1 MAVVRRLVIAV
12 VAGLALLPAGP
23 ARAAGP
29 AAGVVVRVAQFQ
41 PWDAARPPAAVT
53 YDEGLVPAG
62 GLVVVAALTGRGGT
76 LVLLSV
82 AGLVPHHQYGAH
94 VHRSPCGETPAA
106 SGAHYQNVPD
116 PVQPSVDP
124 RYANP
129 ANEVWLDVS
138 TDAGGAGRAIARVRW
153 TARPGQANSVVLHAH
168 GTSHEPGGAGTA
180 GARVGCLTVP
190 F

>member
-1 MAVVRRLVIAV
+1 MSVVRRLLIAG
-12 VAGLALLPAGP
+12 VAGLVLVPAGP

-29 AAGVVVRVAQFQ
+29 AAGGVVRVAQFQ

-53 YDEGLVPAG
+53 YDEGLVAAG
-62 GLVVVAALTGRGGT
+62 GLVAVAAVTVRGGT
-76 LVLLSV
+76 LVLLAV
-82 AGLVPHHQYGAH
+82 AGLMPRHEYGAH
-94 VHRSPCGETPAA
+94 IHRSPCGETPAA

-129 ANEVWLDVS
+129 ANEVWLDV
-138 TDAGGAGRAIARVRW
+138 TTNARGAGTATARVRW

-168 GTSHEPGGAGTA
+168 GTSHDPGGAGTA
-180 GARVGCLTVP
+180 GARVGCLTIP